1 MVSNFPPLVGGIEGG
16 GLNSSH
22 PFNLG
27 FLDNQIILNGRNL
40 NSIKDDKV
48 NYAHKKIVCQATKWH
63 LYVFY
68 NTPIDPSDP
77 GRPPGLIPSA
87 P

>member
-27 FLDNQIILNGRNL
+27 FLDNQIILDGRKL
-40 NSIKDDKV
+40 NSIKGDKV
-48 NYAHKKIVCQATKWH
+48 YYVYKKIVCQATKWH
-63 LYVFY
+63 LHVFLLY
-68 NTPIDPSDP
+68 SDNLP
-77 GRPPGLIPSA
+77 DSGRPRV
-87 P
+87 